1 MTEQP
6 DSEATLDETRVDSSP
21 SPAPASG
28 QEVRGGTV
36 GLILDGRGRSLELP
50 EERAACQSTVQGW
63 LDSLD
68 VYTEVAEPAA
78 V

>member
-1 MTEQP
+1 MDLGEGP
-6 DSEATLDETRVDSSP
+6 GKKVER
-21 SPAPASG
+21 
-28 QEVRGGTV
+28 EVRGGTV

-68 VYTEVAEPAA
+68 VYTEETEPAA